1 MRVFKRG
8 KNWYADYTIGGKR
21 KMKSFGQH
29 KKMAELFLKDLELK
43 QIRGELQIV
52 EEKITV
58 SEFFQRYIVY
68 CRANK
73 SAYTTYVDE
82 RRMRTW
88 ERYLKGCGITKLKDI
103 TPLVVEGLKAQ
114 VLARGDSPVTF
125 NKYLELLKSALNK
138 AVEWGLLRENRLRGF
153 KKLKSDRSRQ
163 VRFLTTEEI
172 KLVLDLADEFMRRA
186 ILLFLYTGLRRSE
199 LVYLE
204 WRDIDFDNDLIY
216 VQSKPE
222 FGFHPKSYKPRSIP
236 MCGELR
242 TLLLDM
248 PQAGRFVFDNGKD
261 QPLHHPN
268 TYYKEIMKIY
278 KKAGIEGANLHTLR
292 HTFASHLI
300 MKGVD
305 PRTVQEYLGHSS
317 IQITEKYSHLSK
329 SHKREAINVLSFGGE
344 VETKLKQIGEVAR

>member
-8 KNWYADYTIGGKR
+8 KNWYADYAIGGKR

-43 QIRGELQIV
+43 EIRGELEIV
-52 EEKITV
+52 EEKISV
-58 SEFFQRYIVY
+58 SEFFQRYIEY
-68 CRANK
+68 GRANK

-82 RRMRTW
+82 GRIRTW
-88 ERYLKGCGITKLKDI
+88 ERYLKVCEITKLKDI
-103 TPLVVEGLKAQ
+103 TSLVVEGLKAQ
-114 VLARGDSPVTF
+114 ILAKGDSPVTF
-125 NKYLELLKSALNK
+125 NRYLELLKSGLNK

-163 VRFLTTEEI
+163 VRFLTTDEI
-172 KLVLDLADEFMRRA
+172 KLVLNSGDEFMRRV
-186 ILLFLYTGLRRSE
+186 ILIFLYTGLRRSE
-199 LVYLE
+199 LVFLE
-204 WRDIDFDNDLIY
+204 WKDIDFDNGLIY
-216 VQSKPE
+216 VQSKLE

-236 MCGELR
+236 MCKELR

-248 PQAGRFVFDNGKD
+248 PQAGRFVFDDGCNRP
-261 QPLHHPN
+261 QHHPN
-268 TYYKEIMKIY
+268 TYYKELMKVY

-317 IQITEKYSHLSK
+317 IQVTEKYSHLSK
-329 SHKREAINVLSFGGE
+329 SHKREAINVLNFSE
-344 VETKLKQIGEVAR
+344 VETKLKQIGEAHR